1 MMGALFQDVRYGVR
15 MLAKNPGFTAV
26 AVLTLALGIG
36 ANTAMFSVVNGV
48 LLRPLPY
55 PQADRIVQILRTYRG
70 QPEIDTSGSSSSQF
84 TFWKSHGDPFQYL
97 AANTPVGFNLAGGSR
112 PERVRALRVSM
123 EYFHV
128 LGIQPVLGRDFL
140 PDEDRLGGP
149 NVAILSEGL
158 WKRDFGAD
166 GQVTGR
172 FILLDGVPYTVVG
185 VMPSGFESVSPV
197 DLWTTIG
204 QVAQT
209 IGSGGN
215 YEVIGRLKPNVSRK
229 QADSFLATLTKPYLT
244 EFEPR
249 ISGNEAKEI
258 SFGAFSYQYVVTS
271 EHRGSLLVLF
281 GAVGFVLLIAC
292 VNVAN
297 LQIGR
302 AAARNREIAVRTA
315 LGAGRPRIFRQ
326 LLTENVLL
334 AGVGAG
340 LGLLFAYWCL
350 GFLVALAPA
359 GLPRAR
365 EISLDRWALAFAAL
379 VAVVTGILSGL
390 GPAFQA
396 SRTDLNE
403 FVKETGGRSST
414 RRQRL
419 GAVLSAAEIA
429 LSLMLLVGSGLLI
442 QTFAN
447 LLRANPGFDPRHILS
462 LQIWTTG
469 SRHNSG
475 GGLAS
480 FYESTIRRIEA
491 IPGVESA
498 AVVAAGLPLEQGGN
512 LPFRVERQKDSQW
525 VSADYR
531 EITPDYFHTLGVPL
545 LQGRLF
551 APADSQDANK
561 VVIINA
567 AFARKYFPDRN
578 PIGEHLTLADAGHRE
593 IVGVVGE
600 VKSFL
605 DEPAEPSTFIPMAQ
619 ASYRVDQLFQGWF
632 PTCVLVRTAQKPLSV
647 SRAVENALRDAAPNL
662 PIGEVRS
669 MEEVLS
675 FSIAQ
680 QRFRMTLMTIF
691 AGLALALAAVGI
703 YGVISYSVSQ
713 RTHEIGVRMA
723 LGATR
728 GIVLQMIVRQGLR
741 LTLIGTALGLL
752 GALGL
757 TRVLKSMLFG
767 VKPTD
772 PVTFVAVSMLLA
784 AVALL
789 ASYIPAR
796 RATKVDPMVA
806 LRYE

>member
-1 MMGALFQDVRYGVR
+1 
-15 MLAKNPGFTAV
+15 
-26 AVLTLALGIG
+26 
-36 ANTAMFSVVNGV
+36 
-48 LLRPLPY
+48 
-55 PQADRIVQILRTYRG
+55 
-70 QPEIDTSGSSSSQF
+70 
-84 TFWKSHGDPFQYL
+84 
-97 AANTPVGFNLAGGSR
+97 
-112 PERVRALRVSM
+112 
-123 EYFHV
+123 
-128 LGIQPVLGRDFL
+128 
-140 PDEDRLGGP
+140 
-149 NVAILSEGL
+149 
-158 WKRDFGAD
+158 
-166 GQVTGR
+166 
-172 FILLDGVPYTVVG
+172 
-185 VMPSGFESVSPV
+185 
-197 DLWTTIG
+197 
-204 QVAQT
+204 
-209 IGSGGN
+209 
-215 YEVIGRLKPNVSRK
+215 
-229 QADSFLATLTKPYLT
+229 
-244 EFEPR
+244 
-249 ISGNEAKEI
+249 
-258 SFGAFSYQYVVTS
+258 
-271 EHRGSLLVLF
+271 
-281 GAVGFVLLIAC
+281 
-292 VNVAN
+292 
-297 LQIGR
+297 
-302 AAARNREIAVRTA
+302 
-315 LGAGRPRIFRQ
+315 
-326 LLTENVLL
+326 
-334 AGVGAG
+334 
-340 LGLLFAYWCL
+340 
-350 GFLVALAPA
+350 
-359 GLPRAR
+359 
-365 EISLDRWALAFAAL
+365 
-379 VAVVTGILSGL
+379 
-390 GPAFQA
+390 
-396 SRTDLNE
+396 
-403 FVKETGGRSST
+403 
-414 RRQRL
+414 
-419 GAVLSAAEIA
+419 
-429 LSLMLLVGSGLLI
+429 MLLVGSGLLI